1 MRLVRPGAPTRNQPR
16 LNDFFEP
23 RACRR
28 HCSLVLPAQ
37 FRPSGRL
44 VTIIKSPC
52 TVSGDHSEGSIWS
65 VYMHFTCSIPKQ
77 YPDVLPGEGLA
88 PGMIVHEHVATQQ
101 AGLPDRDSD
110 SVRRARPAHHVKQ
123 RLPRRRVDHRVLHRF
138 VANQLRRLPNRQA
151 GEVFEAELSRVDT
164 RLPAFSWSGTHVEGL
179 PPGRS
184 RLQAEKRRVKR
195 YAPKGANTARRGTE
209 RPAGVPE
216 RVGEG
221 YGIPRISRPRRASA
235 CMACTRAS
243 AEVKGR
249 MSRMRSTNSTRT
261 RSP

>member
-123 RLPRRRVDHRVLHRF
+123 RLPRRRVDHRVLHGF
-138 VANQLRRLPNRQA
+138 VADQLRRVFQRNAQ
-151 GEVFEAELSRVDT
+151 EVVETELSRADPFLPTLPCRWMRWRTAPPSFAYNAAPGGVGQSFR
-164 RLPAFSWSGTHVEGL
+164 RLRSEH
-179 PPGRS
+179 GR
-184 RLQAEKRRVKR
+184 
-195 YAPKGANTARRGTE
+195 APYRPFGGWRERAR
-209 RPAGVPE
+209 
-216 RVGEG
+216 
-221 YGIPRISRPRRASA
+221 
-235 CMACTRAS
+235 
-243 AEVKGR
+243 
-249 MSRMRSTNSTRT
+249 
-261 RSP
+261 